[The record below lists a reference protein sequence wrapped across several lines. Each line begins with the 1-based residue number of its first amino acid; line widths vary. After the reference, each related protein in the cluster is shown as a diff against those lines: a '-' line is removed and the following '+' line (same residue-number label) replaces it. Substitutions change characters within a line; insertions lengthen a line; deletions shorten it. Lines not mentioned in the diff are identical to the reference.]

1 MGKCADEFD
10 DQVLMDVIQLADF
23 LLLECFI
30 RKGAKIE
37 YTNEHGF
44 TPLMYAASL
53 GQHFS
58 VGTLLKYGAAINAQD
73 DSGWT
78 ALHWAV
84 DSGENIKSSEA
95 QRRGDHWKTVK
106 LLVAKDANLD
116 IQNEQGLTPL
126 MWVTGFGRSNIA
138 VTLIKNGANL
148 YLEDNDGNSAIKILE
163 NVLSKLENIKKDY
176 ESTEQDWDSEQEEM
190 LMSYRRIRAAIKQS
204 RSENDIKAKKASN
217 EL

>member
-1 MGKCADEFD
+1 
-10 DQVLMDVIQLADF
+10 MDAIQLADF

-44 TPLMYAASL
+44 TPLMYASAL

-73 DSGWT
+73 HNGWT
-78 ALHWAV
+78 ALHWAA

-106 LLVAKDANLD
+106 LLVNKKANLD

-126 MWVTGFGRSNIA
+126 MWATGFGRSDIA

-148 YLEDNDGNSAIKILE
+148 YLEDSDGNSVITIARGVLEKLEAVKKTTLE
-163 NVLSKLENIKKDY
+163 NAEEWGSDQN
-176 ESTEQDWDSEQEEM
+176 EM
-190 LMSYRRIRAAIKQS
+190 LMGYSRINAAIKT
-204 RSENDIKAKKASN
+204 EIKKRKKAGEVSN